1 MFEKP
6 SIYLI
11 DLGQEVKDELSKA
24 YATVLSGTLGT
35 PYKVAQT
42 GTWLPVIQHK
52 ELTNYEESDLIVV
65 DLAEQKVAARPEGN
79 KHTPDSEIDLWAKC
93 DKGWIDAR
101 IRNAILAQK
110 NIDQIVSSGGA
121 LVIFAGPESPM
132 DFQFAHAHF
141 NELSGGRALT
151 RGIWSLAKP
160 MERLSV
166 APKTGKIIEVVSDN
180 PLGRLIAKHLNDAEF
195 TCTFNS
201 RYRDDSV
208 WSILAKNKHG
218 ENVSAIAKHDS
229 GIILI
234 LPQLQNKAEFLSEL
248 FSEILPDLVP
258 GIFPEI
264 EQGKWAHRPEYEFE
278 EIKQLE
284 QKKCEIFARA
294 ELDLKAINS
303 EIEAYRK
310 ENSWIHDLIT
320 ATGDELAESV
330 KIALSELGFTK
341 VIDVDQIRDA
351 EGKSR
356 REDLRIEDQSPLLVI
371 DIKGVGGKAAD
382 EDVMQAAKHSLINI
396 KELSRPDIQGLS
408 IINQQRH
415 IPPLERENAEPFRP
429 ELLAYAEE
437 AGLGMMTSFDLYRMV
452 LNKRKNEWRSEWI
465 TPLFYTFPRVH
476 LLPTHYRRIGVIS
489 KVFKGAFGVVILEN
503 EVHVGDRIAIE
514 GDIFFEEIP
523 VDSIEVEKKQV
534 SHVKVGDKAGFVWP
548 DSAMK
553 LREKM
558 TVYAIPQSAFQQSS
572 RCPFAT

>member
-11 DLGQEVKDELSKA
+11 DLGQEVKDKLSNT
-24 YATVLSGTLGT
+24 YSHIHSGTLGI
-35 PYKVAQT
+35 PYFVAQSSN
-42 GTWLPVIQHK
+42 WLPVIQHK
-52 ELTNYEESDLIVV
+52 ELAGYEETDLIVI
-65 DLAEQKVAARPEGN
+65 DLEKPKLAEAPKGT
-79 KHTPDSEIDLWAKC
+79 KHTPDSEIDIWAKC

-101 IRNAILAQK
+101 IRNVVFAYE
-110 NIDQIVSSGGA
+110 NINQIVSGGGA
-121 LVIFAGPESPM
+121 LVVFAGPESPM
-132 DFQFAHAHF
+132 EFQLARSQF
-141 NELSGGRALT
+141 NSLSNSRCLPET
-151 RGIWSLAKP
+151 LWSLAEP
-160 MERLSV
+160 MTRLRV
-166 APKTGKIIEVVSDN
+166 APKTGKIIEVIN
-180 PLGRLIAKHLNDAEF
+180 NEPLGRLIERHLDGAEF
-195 TCTFNS
+195 TCTFAS
-201 RYRDDSV
+201 RFHNDSA
-208 WSILAKNKHG
+208 WKMLAKNKHG
-218 ENVSAIAKHDS
+218 EYVSAATQHGN

-234 LPQLQNKAEFLSEL
+234 LPQLKDKASFLLEL
-248 FSEILPDLVP
+248 FNDILPELTP
-258 GIFPEI
+258 NLFPEI

-278 EIKQLE
+278 KIKQLE
-284 QKKCEIFARA
+284 EKKCEIFARA

-320 ATGDELAESV
+320 ATGDELVESV

-429 ELLAYAEE
+429 ELLDYAEE
-437 AGLGMMTSFDLYRMV
+437 AGLGMMTSFELYRMV

-465 TPLFYTFPRVH
+465 TPLFYTSPRVH

-489 KVFKGAFGVVILEN
+489 KVFKGAFGVEILEN

-523 VDSIEVEKKQV
+523 VDSIEVDRKQV

-558 TVYAIPQSAFQQSS
+558 TVYAIPQSAFQQS
-572 RCPFAT
+572 